1 MFLDNSLFNYGIC
14 NGSIGVILAL
24 NNDGTIKVAFPT
36 PNGLHEIDV
45 QKTSVKFDFDG
56 SSAIRHQFPMQN
68 AFALTVH
75 KTQGLT
81 LPATCLEL
89 DETMFACGQAYVA
102 ISRAKRWEDITVSS
116 FTPDAF
122 RVDKNVVSEYNRLR
136 QISESTNIY
145 HLSQTT

>member
-1 MFLDNSLFNYGIC
+1 MFLDNTLFEYGIC

-24 NNDGTIKVAFPT
+24 NDDNSIKVAFPS

-45 QKTSVKFDFDG
+45 QKTSVKFDIDG

-81 LPATCLEL
+81 LPAICLEL

-102 ISRAKRWEDITVSS
+102 ISRAKRWEDITISL
-116 FTPDAF
+116 FTPHAF
-122 RVDKNVVSEYNRLR
+122 RVNRSVVTEYNRLR
-136 QISESTNIY
+136 QISEATNIY
-145 HLSQTT
+145 HWSP